1 MAETITIHGFLC
13 AERATRGLTFKEIE
27 LRLAELHPDLSM
39 SDSKLSNIFRNAD
52 KATVAELFAISDAMG
67 LDPQGLFDVMRKQ
80 RNLAKDVLDYQ
91 SAAEL
96 IAEHNR
102 QIALMEDRYEALME
116 RSKAIRESMQDSFG
130 LAIAALK
137 EAHVADLEQRDE
149 RYEEAVKKLRA
160 DFIKAESNFKAA
172 MKSVK
177 WWRGVAV
184 GILGVVVF
192 VVVFVTVYLIID
204 FSDID
209 TGLSNMIMRMIKE
222 GLI

>member
-1 MAETITIHGFLC
+1 MTESITIHGYLS
-13 AERATRGLTFKEIE
+13 AERAARGLTFKAIE
-27 LRLAELHPDLSM
+27 LQLAELHPDLSM

-80 RNLAKDVLDYQ
+80 RSLAKDIIDYQ

-96 IAEHNR
+96 ISEHNR
-102 QIALMEDRYEALME
+102 QIAAMEERHEALLE
-116 RSKAIRESMQDSFG
+116 RGKAIREGMQDSFG
-130 LAIAALK
+130 LAIEALK
-137 EAHVADLEQRDE
+137 EAYTHDLAQRDE
-149 RYEEAVKKLRA
+149 RYEDAVRKLRA
-160 DFIKAESNFKAA
+160 DFIKSETNFGAA

-192 VVVFVTVYLIID
+192 VVVYLIID

-209 TGLSNMIMRMIKE
+209 TGLSNMLMRMIKE